1 MQTGCAHCRQLHLLK
16 DDLVAKHP
24 KVQFRCT
31 RCGQTT
37 VVEVSQRVDQTM
49 VISPMPSFGKA
60 DPTTATADLP
70 PIDDNLRLPNN
81 LDIVLTVVAGPDQ
94 GLAFPLTDGRTVIGR
109 KGSDFVLNDP
119 EISRHHCILEVRGSF
134 VNLKDLNS
142 TNGTFFEE
150 ERVRAAV
157 LQDGASFRVGT
168 STILVA
174 IRPKQG
180 T

>member
-1 MQTGCAHCRQLHLLK
+1 
-16 DDLVAKHP
+16 
-24 KVQFRCT
+24 
-31 RCGQTT
+31 
-37 VVEVSQRVDQTM
+37 M

-70 PIDDNLRLPNN
+70 PVDDSLRLPDN

-94 GLAFPLTDGRTVIGR
+94 GLVFPLTQGRTVIGR

-119 EISRHHCILEVRGSF
+119 EISRHHCFLEVRDSC

-150 ERVRAAV
+150 GRIRAAM
-157 LQDGASFRVGT
+157 LQDGTTFRVGT
-168 STILVA
+168 STIQIA

>member
-1 MQTGCAHCRQLHLLK
+1 MQTGCVHCGQQHLLK
-16 DDLVAKHP
+16 DDLVTKHP

-37 VVEVSQRVDQTM
+37 IVEIKRRVDETM

-60 DPTTATADLP
+60 DLASATADLP
-70 PIDDNLRLPNN
+70 PVNDGLSLPKN
-81 LDIVLTVVAGPDQ
+81 LDIVLTVTAGPDQ
-94 GLAFPLTDGRTVIGR
+94 GLVFPLTHGRTVIGR

-119 EISRHHCILEVRGSF
+119 EISRHHCILEVRDSS

-150 ERVRAAV
+150 GRIRAAV
-157 LQDGASFRVGT
+157 LHDGTEFRVGN
-168 STILVA
+168 STIQVA
-174 IRPKQG
+174 IQPK
-180 T
+180 